1 MLYMLLKFKAC
12 SVFVLSVL
20 FRSISFVLFKL
31 SILQLTVVDIKA
43 VGHNIGDFTNF
54 ILAKKRNTLLKIILF
69 SDNLVSNPYIPEIWE
84 NLLSSGSKMVKVPD
98 SIGKWLS
105 ILCKFTHYPGLS
117 EFSGCTGVTTNSSMQ
132 NSISCLS
139 REVIGNLKSE
149 DSDAQILKR
158 ISLMKFSGRK
168 ICVILNR
175 DPSFRGID
183 INRDTDIKDLIESI
197 KWLIQDNF
205 IVVRITK
212 VASESI
218 GEDIESDY
226 YFEVTNELYSD
237 LLFFK
242 IINMSDLA
250 LCSWYG
256 PMEVLRLLEI
266 PTFFYN
272 CPMTIREFPKRSQ
285 VFLLPRNLLDQFSRV
300 ISIKNIV
307 HHVVEGIDLRSM
319 VDLEKMKFRYEKVD
333 NYKILESLKSFLSND
348 LLLHHQDC
356 EKCKNIKIE
365 LSYYDKLTKKGSGVY
380 SYNILLKKEEFKL
393 ANFCITYPN

>member
-1 MLYMLLKFKAC
+1 MLYVPLKFKAC
-12 SVFVLSVL
+12 SVLLLSVL

-54 ILAKKRNTLLKIILF
+54 ILAKKRKTLLKMF
-69 SDNLVSNPYIPEIWE
+69 FYSDNLVSNPYIPEIWR
-84 NLLSSGSKMVKVPD
+84 NLLGSGSKMVKVPD
-98 SIGKWLS
+98 FIGKWLS

-117 EFSGCTGVTTNSSMQ
+117 EFSGCTGMTTQSSMQ
-132 NSISCLS
+132 NSINRLS
-139 REVIGNLKSE
+139 RQVIENFKSE
-149 DSDAQILKR
+149 ESDAQILNR
-158 ISLMKFSGRK
+158 ISLMKFSGKK

-175 DPSFRGID
+175 DQSFKGID
-183 INRDTDIKDLIESI
+183 VNRDTDIKDLIESI

-218 GEDIESDY
+218 RDDVESDY
-226 YFEVTNELYSD
+226 YIEVANELYSD

-256 PMEVLRLLEI
+256 PMEVLRLLET

-272 CPMTIREFPKRSQ
+272 CPMTIREFPKRTQ
-285 VFLLPRNLLDQFSRV
+285 VFLLPRNLLDQFSSV
-300 ISIKNIV
+300 ISVKDIV
-307 HHVVEGIDLRSM
+307 HYVVKGIDLRSE
-319 VDLEKMKFRYEKVD
+319 VDLEKMKFSYEKVD
-333 NYKILESLKSFLSND
+333 SFKILESLKSFLSND
-348 LLLHHQDC
+348 LLSQHHDC
-356 EKCKNIKIE
+356 EKCKNIKFE
-365 LSYYDKLTKKGSGVY
+365 LSYYDKLTKKGNGVY